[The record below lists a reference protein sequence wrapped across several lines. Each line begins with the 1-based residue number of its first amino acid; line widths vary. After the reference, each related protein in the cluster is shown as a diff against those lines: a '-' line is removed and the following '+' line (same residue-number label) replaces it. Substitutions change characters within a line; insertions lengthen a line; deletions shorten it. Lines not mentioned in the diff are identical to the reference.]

1 MNFFFLVLCY
11 NFIIVFLNLM
21 LDSMW
26 KIVSSIII
34 CVFICRIRFIMLNG
48 IVYYIII
55 ELFMI
60 YRL

>member
-1 MNFFFLVLCY
+1 MNFFFSVIGF

-34 CVFICRIRFIMLNG
+34 CVFICRIRFIMLNVS
-48 IVYYIII
+48 ILYN
-55 ELFMI
+55 
-60 YRL
+60 YRINYDL